1 MQGGDRGCLHHW
13 YVRSVPIRCKVL
25 FIFNLRFDMKPT
37 KILLSSLTV
46 CALLSAPAFAQNKAA
61 IGKSVSD
68 FYKVSTA
75 LSASL
80 TDLGNRT
87 ATASPNDKDM
97 LKLATSQLGIA
108 NAIAD
113 GVLELGAVA
122 AEVNDAGSLGIAK
135 KHLTGRCNAMKSTA
149 EATAKYLESLA
160 SNIAAVATAAEV
172 RKSRDLLTQ
181 MVQHPLC
188 NTK

>member
-1 MQGGDRGCLHHW
+1 MQ
-13 YVRSVPIRCKVL
+13 PTKVL
-25 FIFNLRFDMKPT
+25 LMAFT
-37 KILLSSLTV
+37 A
-46 CALLSAPAFAQNKAA
+46 CAMAATPALAQNKAA
-61 IGKSVSD
+61 LGKSVSD

-80 TDLGNRT
+80 TDLGNRS
-87 ATASPNDKDM
+87 AKASPNDKDM

-135 KHLTGRCNAMKSTA
+135 KHLTARCNAMKSTGD
-149 EATAKYLESLA
+149 ATAKYLESLA

-172 RKSRDLLTQ
+172 RKARDLLTQ
-181 MVQHPLC
+181 LVQHPLC
-188 NTK
+188 NSK

>member
-1 MQGGDRGCLHHW
+1 MQ
-13 YVRSVPIRCKVL
+13 PTKVL
-25 FIFNLRFDMKPT
+25 LAACAA
-37 KILLSSLTV
+37 
-46 CALLSAPAFAQNKAA
+46 CALVATPVLAQNKAA
-61 IGKSVSD
+61 LGKSVSD
-68 FYKVSTA
+68 FYKVSAA

-108 NAIAD
+108 NAVAD

-135 KHLTGRCNAMKSTA
+135 KHLAARCKAMQSTGD
-149 EATAKYLESLA
+149 ATAKYLESLA

-172 RKSRDLLTQ
+172 RKARDLLTQ
-181 MVQHPLC
+181 LVQHPLC
-188 NTK
+188 NSK